1 MTDPEETDWP
11 RDSEDTDWP
20 RVLTPPYTPLLLT
33 PLTDSSQSS
42 NGSVDVPLTPMNC
55 TRATRPEQPELA
67 LAADDDSD
75 PKLAAAAK
83 LRDGTEQKLSTDAA
97 NNNDAGQWVH
107 KEQSGQ
113 EEKFSVET
121 NQSEQEIPT
130 KMIVGGVLVAGVVV
144 VVGTVT
150 AGAGFAATAAI
161 VCVL

>member
-1 MTDPEETDWP
+1 MCDATEE
-11 RDSEDTDWP
+11 TDWP

-55 TRATRPEQPELA
+55 TQATRPKQPELA

-75 PKLAAAAK
+75 DKRSAAAK
-83 LRDGTEQKLSTDAA
+83 LRDESEQKLSADAT
-97 NNNDAGQWVH
+97 NNDA
-107 KEQSGQ
+107 EQSVHNEQSEQ

-130 KMIVGGVLVAGVVV
+130 KMIVGGVLVGGVVV
-144 VVGTVT
+144 VVGAVT
-150 AGAGFAATAAI
+150 AGAGFAATAAL